1 MIDTESNTLISLL
14 HARSETQREIH
25 ARAEHLRILSRHAIF
40 VLLGNLAGSLTLGIG
55 LSNTAEPGILYTWVS
70 AMILFNV
77 ARWMIGRRF
86 PKDTI
91 SEAETIRWEKGFVIS
106 VAVSGLLW
114 GSAGILFYLPGSPE
128 HGLFLALIIVG
139 MCAATTA
146 SLSYHR
152 FAYPVFLIP
161 AITPITL
168 NLMSDSSLAANT
180 IGYILPFYF
189 VLMYLL
195 SKEIYQTAHQS
206 ILGRINSQH
215 LAMFDYLTGVANR
228 RTFEETLNREWYR
241 AMREKQT
248 LSLIIADIDDFK
260 RCNDRYGHAIGDQ
273 ALQAAAKFIEKRTR
287 RGTDLVAR
295 IGGEEFAIILPDTD
309 LDGAVMLAEN
319 IRQGMHNLPH
329 SYYQEMPKI
338 TLCLGVS
345 GLVPNEA
352 QDVSLLFR
360 AADKAVYRAKEKGK
374 DRVETIILQ

>member
-1 MIDTESNTLISLL
+1 MTDSDSTTLSSLL

-25 ARAEHLRILSRHAIF
+25 ARAEHLRILSRHSIF
-40 VLLGNLAGSLTLGIG
+40 VFLGNLAGSLTLGIG
-55 LSNTAEPGILYTWVS
+55 LSGTAESRMLYTWV
-70 AMILFNV
+70 AVMILFNL
-77 ARWMIGRRF
+77 ARWVIGRRF
-86 PKDTI
+86 PKTTV
-91 SEAETIRWEKGFVIS
+91 SEAETIRWEKGFVVS
-106 VAVSGLLW
+106 VAISGSLW
-114 GSAGILFYLPGSPE
+114 GSAGIMFYLPDSPE
-128 HGLFLALIIVG
+128 HGLFLALVIIG

-146 SLSYHR
+146 SLSFHR
-152 FAYPVFLIP
+152 IAYPVFLIP

-189 VLMYLL
+189 VLMFLL
-195 SKEIYQTAHQS
+195 SREIYQTAHQS

-241 AMREKQT
+241 AMRDKQT
-248 LSLIIADIDDFK
+248 LSLIITDIDDFK

-273 ALQAAAKFIEKRTR
+273 VLQAAAKFFERRTR

-309 LDGAVMLAEN
+309 LEGAAMLAEN
-319 IRQGMHNLPH
+319 IRKGMRDLPDR
-329 SYYQEMPKI
+329 YYTEIPQF
-338 TLCLGVS
+338 TLSLGVS
-345 GLVPNEA
+345 GLVPSES

-360 AADKAVYRAKEKGK
+360 SADKAVYLAKEKGK
-374 DRVETIILQ
+374 NRVETKALE